1 MKIEKIDNDNIKEY
15 IKDLGI
21 DATYEDEKSIINVDT
36 FGVRE
41 EDKFLISITFGKKKV
56 DSDVVK
62 RCINFL
68 NNSLSFNG
76 HLVVQTSD
84 KKLMEI
90 MDDLYRVKLIFV
102 TKKVKNCEEGKF
114 TLKEKYADIDMRSIK
129 YFCSKNDINCNLYS
143 QNIQDEDIIK
153 KLDEFFMECNTGNIF
168 FCIIPD
174 SYDYMMS
181 LGYECVSKRYV
192 VDYE

>member
-15 IKDLGI
+15 TKDLGI

-41 EDKFLISITFGKKKV
+41 EDKFLFSFTSLPEEDLISITFGKKKV

-114 TLKEKYADIDMRSIK
+114 TLKEKYA
-129 YFCSKNDINCNLYS
+129 
-143 QNIQDEDIIK
+143 
-153 KLDEFFMECNTGNIF
+153 
-168 FCIIPD
+168 P
-174 SYDYMMS
+174 
-181 LGYECVSKRYV
+181 
-192 VDYE
+192 